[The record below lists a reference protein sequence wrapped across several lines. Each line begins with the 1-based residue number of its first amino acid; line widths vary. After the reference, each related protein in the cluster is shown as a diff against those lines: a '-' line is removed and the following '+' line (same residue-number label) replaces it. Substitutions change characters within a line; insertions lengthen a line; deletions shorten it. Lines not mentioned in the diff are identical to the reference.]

1 MTSARETAELQVIP
15 AAPQQVRVSFLG
27 SRTQVDVSLPL
38 DVPIAN
44 LTSQL
49 VKLTRVREADQ
60 TDTHDDPFANEAKHN
75 IWVLSRRD
83 GKTPVPPNIT
93 LRQAGVAEG
102 ELLRLTAVR
111 ALSAPTLYDDVVDA
125 AARLNKAGYAGWDAT
140 AARWMTFAGVYLAA
154 AVSVYFLVADAFA
167 PNRTAMVG
175 LSAAVA
181 LMLAG
186 VAVLAQRSYAQSDI
200 GAASGWA
207 ALPIAAAVAWV
218 ALHGLG
224 GYGLAAGCA
233 AMVLVS
239 AALFR
244 AIGTGHWGYL
254 AVGVIAGLDGLALVV
269 HTAGVRADLVG
280 TGLALVATLGCL
292 AVPRV
297 TVRFARAEP
306 VSRDPEPDDAT
317 SANRL
322 TSPQAAEP
330 KQIDTVTPPAV
341 EGVWARVRAETLTR
355 SALYTGLTVSAGL
368 GVWAVLTS
376 RGPVQWSGLAFA
388 LGCAATLGLY
398 TQRPVTAVE
407 RAGLALPAVAIL
419 VLSCVLAQEGSQPMP
434 LAGFGALLAATVAF
448 AVIGASARAGRMPER
463 LKTVLA
469 YLNYLMTAALI
480 PLALW
485 VAGAYGRW
493 GIV

>member
-1 MTSARETAELQVIP
+1 MTSVRETDKFRVIS
-15 AAPQQVRVSFLG
+15 AAPQRVRLSFLG

-38 DVPIAN
+38 DVPIAR
-44 LTSQL
+44 LAPEL
-49 VKLTRVREADQ
+49 VKLARVRDAAQ
-60 TDTHDDPFANEAKHN
+60 TDTTDDPFTKEAKHN

-83 GKTPVPPNIT
+83 GKTPLPPNIT
-93 LRQAGVAEG
+93 LREAGVAEG
-102 ELLRLTAVR
+102 ELLRLTAER

-154 AVSVYFLVADAFA
+154 AVWVYFLVADAFA

-175 LSAAVA
+175 LSVGVA

-186 VAVLAQRSYAQSDI
+186 VAALAQRSYAQSDI
-200 GAASGWA
+200 GAALGWA
-207 ALPIAAAVAWV
+207 TLPIAAAVAWV

-233 AMVLVS
+233 AMVIVS
-239 AALFR
+239 AALFW

-254 AVGVIAGLDGLALVV
+254 AVGVTSGLSGLALVV

-292 AVPRV
+292 AVPRL
-297 TVRFARAEP
+297 TVRFARADLL
-306 VSRDPEPDDAT
+306 SGDPGRDDAT

-330 KQIDTVTPPAV
+330 KQIDTVTTPAV
-341 EGVWARVRAETLTR
+341 EGVWARVRSETLTR
-355 SALYTGLTVSAGL
+355 SALYTGLAVSAGL
-368 GVWAVLTS
+368 GVWAVLTPL
-376 RGPVQWSGLAFA
+376 GPVQWSGLAFA

-407 RAGLALPAVAIL
+407 RAGLAIPAVTL
-419 VLSCVLAQEGSQPMP
+419 SVLSCVLAQHGSQPMP
-434 LAGFGALLAATVAF
+434 LAAFGALLAATVVF
-448 AVIGASARAGRMPER
+448 AVIGASARPGRLPER

-469 YLNYLMTAALI
+469 YLTYLTTAALI

-485 VAGAYGRW
+485 VAGGYGRL